1 MDKGRRAAHN
11 GREGSS
17 GRGQPILRGTR
28 RADGGAHMGSS
39 STLLLVA
46 TGLIAG
52 ILSGF
57 FGIGGGVIVVPA
69 LIYIVGFSQHK
80 ATGTS
85 LAVLL
90 PPIGLAAVL
99 EYYRHGNVDLHAA
112 LIIALTAFLGA
123 WLGAILA
130 NRLPG
135 PVLRLCFGVFVVLMG
150 FYLIWGALKRLGW
163 I

>member
-1 MDKGRRAAHN
+1 MV
-11 GREGSS
+11 
-17 GRGQPILRGTR
+17 
-28 RADGGAHMGSS
+28 
-39 STLLLVA
+39 STSFLVLLG

-57 FGIGGGVIVVPA
+57 FGIGGGVIIVPV
-69 LIYIVGFSQHK
+69 LIYFLGFSQHK

-99 EYYRHGNVDLHAA
+99 EYYKNDNVDLHAA
-112 LIIALTAFLGA
+112 IVIAIASLVGA
-123 WLGAILA
+123 WLGAVMA
-130 NRLPG
+130 NKLPG

-150 FYLIWGALKRLGW
+150 FYLIWGAVRRLGW
-163 I
+163 V